1 MKINFV
7 KYIGIFILIGMLSSC
22 QSGNTNNPLDAIKN
36 IISDPKDDLI
46 GFFAEKEGGK
56 AMYKIYKENG
66 KYFLFMEGSPGIK
79 SETEELVDGIETAP
93 NKLKQKF
100 GDDWESYVEAA
111 LVMKAEHSFGF
122 FKVKKGYEYK
132 GHTFTTGYY
141 AQFWG
146 GGDAYKVS
154 GEDEIKW
161 NFLPITEELQKFEMG
176 ENYNFRFKNQVVISY
191 NDESKNGFITI
202 DQNRYILNGLKRVG
216 DSGYEITGKDIV
228 IKIPLVNWKDEDGG
242 DCSEGIISS
251 LFIYIEGQQHEL
263 NNLVLNYCVF

>member
-1 MKINFV
+1 
-7 KYIGIFILIGMLSSC
+7 
-22 QSGNTNNPLDAIKN
+22 
-36 IISDPKDDLI
+36 
-46 GFFAEKEGGK
+46 
-56 AMYKIYKENG
+56 
-66 KYFLFMEGSPGIK
+66 
-79 SETEELVDGIETAP
+79 
-93 NKLKQKF
+93 
-100 GDDWESYVEAA
+100 
-111 LVMKAEHSFGF
+111 
-122 FKVKKGYEYK
+122 
-132 GHTFTTGYY
+132 
-141 AQFWG
+141 
-146 GGDAYKVS
+146 
-154 GEDEIKW
+154 
-161 NFLPITEELQKFEMG
+161 MG